1 MSAFIAV
8 DVGGTQLRAA
18 SYPEDGLNPIKIDRI
33 STRAANNTPLERLV
47 GLIRSIWPEDQDVA
61 SIGVAAPGP
70 INPFEGVIYT
80 APNIA
85 GWENLPLASHLEK
98 EFKTPVFLGNDANL
112 AALAEWSFGAG
123 QGHNHLIYLTISTG
137 IGGGVIVDGKLLL
150 GAKGL
155 AAEMGHVTLVPDG
168 PLCGCGKRG
177 HLEAVASG
185 TAIARWAREQLAGGS
200 RSEFLQ
206 DNNLTTKELA
216 TAAKKG
222 DKLAISAFN
231 RAGYFIGLA
240 LASFLHIFNPTMVV
254 FGGGVSRSGKLIL
267 EPIRDTL
274 QDRVI
279 SPQYLD
285 NLTITTAELG
295 DEVGLLGA
303 LALARSAIQ
312 KESYLSDQR
321 RRS

>member
-70 INPFEGVIYT
+70 INPFEGGIYT

-240 LASFLHIFNPTMVV
+240 LASFLHI
-254 FGGGVSRSGKLIL
+254 
-267 EPIRDTL
+267 
-274 QDRVI
+274 
-279 SPQYLD
+279 
-285 NLTITTAELG
+285 
-295 DEVGLLGA
+295 
-303 LALARSAIQ
+303 
-312 KESYLSDQR
+312 
-321 RRS
+321 